1 MSNDNVDAT
10 RWSHSTGELED
21 KNKAEAGGG
30 GSSHSSY
37 SGVEEE
43 GSVGVGG
50 KAADL
55 SLVISS
61 GLEARYRRR
70 KDPTSKD
77 TNFDLDIEKDDA
89 GKDATGSGDMKE
101 GNSSKDIIAD
111 GVKEGRVKDEKK
123 SGN

>member
-10 RWSHSTGELED
+10 RWSHSTGVLED

-43 GSVGVGG
+43 GSVCVGG

-55 SLVISS
+55 SLFISS
-61 GLEARYRRR
+61 GVEARERRR
-70 KDPTSKD
+70 KDPTSKN
-77 TNFDLDIEKDDA
+77 TNFDLDIEMDDT

-101 GNSSKDIIAD
+101 GNSSKTSLRMVLKRAMCQRR
-111 GVKEGRVKDEKK
+111 KEIW
-123 SGN
+123 

>member
-10 RWSHSTGELED
+10 RWSHSTAVSRKRAHE
-21 KNKAEAGGG
+21 
-30 GSSHSSY
+30 
-37 SGVEEE
+37 
-43 GSVGVGG
+43 
-50 KAADL
+50 
-55 SLVISS
+55 
-61 GLEARYRRR
+61 RRR

>member
-61 GLEARYRRR
+61 GLEARYV
-70 KDPTSKD
+70 
-77 TNFDLDIEKDDA
+77 I
-89 GKDATGSGDMKE
+89 
-101 GNSSKDIIAD
+101 
-111 GVKEGRVKDEKK
+111 
-123 SGN
+123 